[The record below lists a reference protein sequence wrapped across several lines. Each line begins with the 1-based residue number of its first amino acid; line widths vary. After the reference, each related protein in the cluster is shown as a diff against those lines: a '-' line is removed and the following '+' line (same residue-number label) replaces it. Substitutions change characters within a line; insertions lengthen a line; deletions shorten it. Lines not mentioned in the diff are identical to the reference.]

1 MKLALCLSGQPRS
14 HKLAYQYIRHNLLNS
29 NDVDVFI
36 HTWKPED
43 PEEFGRL
50 FSELYRNYQPKDIEL
65 EHKLPEHVGENM
77 HVPNLSHPAY
87 GCLSMF
93 YSIYKSNNLRKQYEL
108 STGTKYDFVIRSRF
122 DFALNVSINY
132 RTLKR
137 DRIYISK
144 DVEDGDSLFNDQFA
158 ISSPEIMDLYSSTY
172 LTANHLY
179 QTGTELC
186 AHALLEKMMDSFS
199 VPVERIDLDHPFID
213 GMFNKGRHS
222 LIREDMQ
229 NWVDIKTWGY

>member
-1 MKLALCLSGQPRS
+1 VL
-14 HKLAYQYIRHNLLNS
+14 
-29 NDVDVFI
+29 
-36 HTWKPED
+36 
-43 PEEFGRL
+43 
-50 FSELYRNYQPKDIEL
+50 
-65 EHKLPEHVGENM
+65 
-77 HVPNLSHPAY
+77 
-87 GCLSMF
+87 
-93 YSIYKSNNLRKQYEL
+93 
-108 STGTKYDFVIRSRF
+108 RSRF